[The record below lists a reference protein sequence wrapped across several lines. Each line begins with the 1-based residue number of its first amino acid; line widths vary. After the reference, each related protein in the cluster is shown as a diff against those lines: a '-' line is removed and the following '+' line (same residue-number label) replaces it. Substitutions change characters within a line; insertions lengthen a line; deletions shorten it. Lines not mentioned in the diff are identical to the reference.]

1 MGERKNHF
9 KFKFSKQDKMHQRM
23 TTQTDI
29 LTNYSGAQTHSRKGY
44 YPGFWISPCCGCLPL
59 PECCSIAR

>member
-23 TTQTDI
+23 TTHTDI

-44 YPGFWISPCCGCLPL
+44 YPGFWI
-59 PECCSIAR
+59 